1 MKIKSKDAGLLAEAY
16 TKVLNEAVSHN
27 ASVYSMLV
35 NLYTNLLPDAKTRTE
50 GLVSEALEDIINEF
64 TDIVRNAKRTS
75 DSPDAIQYLLPK
87 LASEAEL
94 SRD

>member
-1 MKIKSKDAGLLAEAY
+1 MKMNSKDAGLLAEAY
-16 TKVLNEAVSHN
+16 TKVLNEAVYNN
-27 ASVYSMLV
+27 ASVYSMLK
-35 NLYTNLLPDAKTRTE
+35 NLHTNLSPDAKTRTE

-64 TDIVRNAKRTS
+64 AEIVSNAKRTS

-87 LASEAEL
+87 LATPAEL